1 MLLVTIILIILLS
14 LALIKVIA
22 KGKFF
27 DCKIK
32 TVEQF
37 HDAIWNNAHE
47 FIFFDRPD
55 FSCSRKQIIVLCI
68 SNLSIKTE
76 LVLVRFYNAD
86 MPESRKI
93 VISMNGVGAVLS
105 GIK

>member
-14 LALIKVIA
+14 LALIKVIV

-55 FSCSRKQIIVLCI
+55 FSCSETNYCTLYKQPVNKDRTCFGEILQC
-68 SNLSIKTE
+68 
-76 LVLVRFYNAD
+76 
-86 MPESRKI
+86 
-93 VISMNGVGAVLS
+93 
-105 GIK
+105 

>member
-37 HDAIWNNAHE
+37 HDAIIMHMSL
-47 FIFFDRPD
+47 FFLIDQTSHVVKTNYCTLYKQPVNKDRTC
-55 FSCSRKQIIVLCI
+55 FGEILQC
-68 SNLSIKTE
+68 
-76 LVLVRFYNAD
+76 
-86 MPESRKI
+86 
-93 VISMNGVGAVLS
+93 
-105 GIK
+105 

>member
-47 FIFFDRPD
+47 FIFLIDQTSHVVKPNYCTLYKQPVNKDRTC
-55 FSCSRKQIIVLCI
+55 FGEILQC
-68 SNLSIKTE
+68 
-76 LVLVRFYNAD
+76 
-86 MPESRKI
+86 
-93 VISMNGVGAVLS
+93 
-105 GIK
+105 

>member
-47 FIFFDRPD
+47 FIFLIDQTSHVVKTNYCTLYKQPVNKDRT
-55 FSCSRKQIIVLCI
+55 C
-68 SNLSIKTE
+68 
-76 LVLVRFYNAD
+76 LVRFYNAD

>member
-37 HDAIWNNAHE
+37 HARYGIMHMSL
-47 FIFFDRPD
+47 FF
-55 FSCSRKQIIVLCI
+55 
-68 SNLSIKTE
+68 
-76 LVLVRFYNAD
+76 
-86 MPESRKI
+86 
-93 VISMNGVGAVLS
+93 
-105 GIK
+105 

>member
-1 MLLVTIILIILLS
+1 MSLFFLIDQTS
-14 LALIKVIA
+14 HVV
-22 KGKFF
+22 
-27 DCKIK
+27 K
-32 TVEQF
+32 TNYCTLYKQPV
-37 HDAIWNNAHE
+37 NK
-47 FIFFDRPD
+47 DR
-55 FSCSRKQIIVLCI
+55 
-68 SNLSIKTE
+68 

>member
-47 FIFFDRPD
+47 FIFLIDQTSHVVKTNYCTLYKIKELFNTHSS
-55 FSCSRKQIIVLCI
+55 F
-68 SNLSIKTE
+68 SNLEVVMDNCFS
-76 LVLVRFYNAD
+76 A
-86 MPESRKI
+86 
-93 VISMNGVGAVLS
+93 VGCL
-105 GIK
+105 

>member
-14 LALIKVIA
+14 LALIKVIV

-47 FIFFDRPD
+47 FIFFDR
-55 FSCSRKQIIVLCI
+55 
-68 SNLSIKTE
+68 
-76 LVLVRFYNAD
+76 
-86 MPESRKI
+86 
-93 VISMNGVGAVLS
+93 
-105 GIK
+105 

>member
-1 MLLVTIILIILLS
+1 MKLGICSLALLFLNFMGIYLIPLVFCTNLWNKKYNPIRPMLLVTIILIILLS

-47 FIFFDRPD
+47 FIF
-55 FSCSRKQIIVLCI
+55 
-68 SNLSIKTE
+68 
-76 LVLVRFYNAD
+76 
-86 MPESRKI
+86 
-93 VISMNGVGAVLS
+93 
-105 GIK
+105 

>member
-1 MLLVTIILIILLS
+1 MKLGIYSLALLFLNFMGIYLIPLVFFAQIYGIKKYNPIRPMLLVTIILIILLS

-47 FIFFDRPD
+47 FIFF
-55 FSCSRKQIIVLCI
+55 
-68 SNLSIKTE
+68 
-76 LVLVRFYNAD
+76 
-86 MPESRKI
+86 
-93 VISMNGVGAVLS
+93 
-105 GIK
+105 

>member
-1 MLLVTIILIILLS
+1 MGIYLIPLVFCTNLWNKKYNPIRPMLLVTIILIILLS
-14 LALIKVIA
+14 LALIKVIV

-47 FIFFDRPD
+47 FIFLIDQTSHVVKTNYCTLYKQPVNKDRTC
-55 FSCSRKQIIVLCI
+55 FGEILQC
-68 SNLSIKTE
+68 
-76 LVLVRFYNAD
+76 
-86 MPESRKI
+86 
-93 VISMNGVGAVLS
+93 
-105 GIK
+105 

>member
-1 MLLVTIILIILLS
+1 M
-14 LALIKVIA
+14 
-22 KGKFF
+22 
-27 DCKIK
+27 
-32 TVEQF
+32 
-37 HDAIWNNAHE
+37 
-47 FIFFDRPD
+47 
-55 FSCSRKQIIVLCI
+55 

>member
-55 FSCSRKQIIVLCI
+55 FSCSENKLLYCI

>member
-47 FIFFDRPD
+47 FIFLIDQTSHVVRTKYYALYQLPVNNDRNY
-55 FSCSRKQIIVLCI
+55 CTLYKQPVNKDRTCFGEILQC
-68 SNLSIKTE
+68 
-76 LVLVRFYNAD
+76 
-86 MPESRKI
+86 
-93 VISMNGVGAVLS
+93 
-105 GIK
+105 

>member
-14 LALIKVIA
+14 LALIKVIV

-27 DCKIK
+27 DCK
-32 TVEQF
+32 
-37 HDAIWNNAHE
+37 
-47 FIFFDRPD
+47 
-55 FSCSRKQIIVLCI
+55 
-68 SNLSIKTE
+68 IKTE

>member
-47 FIFFDRPD
+47 FIFLIDQT
-55 FSCSRKQIIVLCI
+55 SHVVKTNYCTLYKQPV
-68 SNLSIKTE
+68 IKTE

>member
-1 MLLVTIILIILLS
+1 MIYREEKLRKDMNLHGLHVLLAEDNDLISVITKY
-14 LALIKVIA
+14 IEVIA

-55 FSCSRKQIIVLCI
+55 FSCSENKLLYSV
-68 SNLSIKTE
+68 
-76 LVLVRFYNAD
+76 
-86 MPESRKI
+86 
-93 VISMNGVGAVLS
+93 
-105 GIK
+105 

>member
-1 MLLVTIILIILLS
+1 MFAEKRLFIFRMKLGIYSLALHFFEFYGHLFNSFGFFCTNLWNKKYNPIRPMLLVTIILIILLS
-14 LALIKVIA
+14 LALIKVIV

-47 FIFFDRPD
+47 FNFF
-55 FSCSRKQIIVLCI
+55 
-68 SNLSIKTE
+68 
-76 LVLVRFYNAD
+76 
-86 MPESRKI
+86 
-93 VISMNGVGAVLS
+93 
-105 GIK
+105 

>member
-37 HDAIWNNAHE
+37 HDAIWNTLYKQPVNK
-47 FIFFDRPD
+47 DRTC
-55 FSCSRKQIIVLCI
+55 FGEILQC
-68 SNLSIKTE
+68 
-76 LVLVRFYNAD
+76 
-86 MPESRKI
+86 
-93 VISMNGVGAVLS
+93 
-105 GIK
+105 

>member
-1 MLLVTIILIILLS
+1 MHIITINCCSFAAADHIRLGGGILHGTPCSKNRYQQHHDVLS
-14 LALIKVIA
+14 LALIKVIV

-55 FSCSRKQIIVLCI
+55 FSCSENKLLYSV
-68 SNLSIKTE
+68 
-76 LVLVRFYNAD
+76 
-86 MPESRKI
+86 
-93 VISMNGVGAVLS
+93 
-105 GIK
+105 

>member
-47 FIFFDRPD
+47 FI
-55 FSCSRKQIIVLCI
+55 

>member
-47 FIFFDRPD
+47 IIFLID
-55 FSCSRKQIIVLCI
+55 
-68 SNLSIKTE
+68 
-76 LVLVRFYNAD
+76 
-86 MPESRKI
+86 
-93 VISMNGVGAVLS
+93 
-105 GIK
+105 

>member
-1 MLLVTIILIILLS
+1 MGYIKLHKNEVCKFARYILVTIILIILLS
-14 LALIKVIA
+14 LALIKVIV

-55 FSCSRKQIIVLCI
+55 FSCSENKLLYSV
-68 SNLSIKTE
+68 
-76 LVLVRFYNAD
+76 
-86 MPESRKI
+86 
-93 VISMNGVGAVLS
+93 
-105 GIK
+105 

>member
-14 LALIKVIA
+14 LALIKVIV

-55 FSCSRKQIIVLCI
+55 FAGSENKLLYSV
-68 SNLSIKTE
+68 
-76 LVLVRFYNAD
+76 
-86 MPESRKI
+86 
-93 VISMNGVGAVLS
+93 
-105 GIK
+105 